1 MKILNFAAIHGQVY
15 GDFNQKIGV
24 ERFLITSQWG
34 CLYCKGTKLQIA
46 SLKEV
51 ISRGDIEV
59 FATRLLP
66 GDWKS
71 FNTDA
76 MQNCTVKEA
85 VTELVPYKI
94 DREPILIATP
104 DYFRDE

>member
-15 GDFNQKIGV
+15 GDFNQKISI

-34 CLYCKGTKLQIA
+34 CLYCKGTKGQIN

-51 ISRGDIEV
+51 IKRGNVNV

-85 VTELVPYKI
+85 VAELVPYKT
-94 DREPILIATP
+94 DREPVKAATP
-104 DYFRDE
+104 DYFD